1 MKDTIKLICNH
12 QSLRHYTGE
21 HLTAG
26 QIKAIKD
33 AVRQTSSTCFY
44 QFISVL
50 RVTDRELLRRI
61 AELSGKQQHI
71 AECAE
76 FWVFLM
82 DFSKIYHQQQMKH
95 DIPFKLFQ
103 SAVTDATLYCEN
115 ALIAAESMGLGG
127 VIIGGFRNG
136 IEEMSSLLKLPKY
149 VAPSVCLCLG
159 VPDERYREEQKPRF
173 DDSWLFMENE
183 YVDAF
188 NEEDLK
194 SYNDKYSEYN
204 RSRKY
209 NVSDL
214 NWSETVAKRLPVR
227 LDKSSLLAYYK
238 KQGFDFN

>member
-1 MKDTIKLICNH
+1 MNDTIKTICNH

-21 HLTAG
+21 NLTPE
-26 QIKAIKD
+26 QIRDIKD
-33 AVRQTSSTCFY
+33 AVKQTSSTCFY

-50 RVTDRELLRRI
+50 RVTDRELLKKI
-61 AELSGKQQHI
+61 AVLSGNQDHI

-82 DFSKIYHQQQMKH
+82 DFSKIYHQNQMRH
-95 DIPFKLFQ
+95 EIPFKLFQ
-103 SAVTDATLYCEN
+103 SAVTDAALYCEN
-115 ALIAAESMGLGG
+115 ALVAAESLGLGG

-136 IEEMSSLLKLPKY
+136 IDEMSKLLRLPKY

-159 VPDERYREEQKPRF
+159 VPDEKYREEQKPRL
-173 DDSWLFMENE
+173 DDNWLFMENE

-188 NEEDLK
+188 NEEELK
-194 SYNDKYSEYN
+194 AYNDRYSEYN

-209 NVSDL
+209 NVSEL
-214 NWSETVAKRLPVR
+214 NWSQTVAKRLPVK